1 MGQSPD
7 GGERRA
13 EGVIQPQGLSTYMY
27 GTHVLVDA
35 QGHTLYALRGAD
47 AALLDR
53 HVGERVRVLGTLVP
67 GYPVDGGPVL
77 LHVTRVEA
85 VRP

>member
-1 MGQSPD
+1 MGQAPS

-13 EGVIQPQGLSTYMY
+13 EGVIRPQGLSTYMY

-35 QGHTLYALRGAD
+35 QERTRYALRSAD

-53 HVGERVRVLGTLVP
+53 HVGQRVRVLGTRVP

-77 LHVTRVEA
+77 LDVTRVEA
-85 VRP
+85 ARP